1 MGKSSG
7 RGINQ
12 TCIVLPRQPAKD
24 DHPAIKVADQQRSQG
39 LVSRSGRSGFFCCLD
54 VIVSGF
60 VILESIQNWVAKALF
75 AIHMR

>member
-7 RGINQ
+7 RGIDQ

-24 DHPAIKVADQQRSQG
+24 DHPAIKVVDQQRAQG

-60 VILESIQNWVAKALF
+60 VIWSPFRIGLPKASF
-75 AIHMR
+75 AIHIS